1 MLKKIIFIIIV
12 IFINFF
18 KFLLFYLFI
27 GLKFEPGYFPE
38 EWTDWIDEN
47 LSRGVDPASL
57 SKILSNKGFHLN
69 KNIPL
74 MQRIIVWQS
83 LDKFLKDNPDF
94 DITGTITLDVSFEKW
109 VRGIVERGI
118 DGRVL
123 LGVLKDRLIHI
134 EEDHLLFAQKI
145 SSNELG
151 ALIDKNGKGAKLLD
165 FWLACEEGHK
175 EDVEIYCNSGQNL
188 EEEKIGRH
196 TSEILTPLMLA
207 AQNGHNEVVH
217 ILLEHGAL
225 PNSINRRGRTA
236 LHLAAYYGH
245 EKACAVLLGHNAQM
259 FLGDI
264 QGNTPLHYSVMGNHI
279 QCTNYLAF
287 KGVDF
292 VRNVVSD
299 KVRPRPEATFDNVVE
314 EVFYKL
320 QDMKLHVSEQRRFE
334 KTWLSDASELF
345 IKLMS
350 PNTRH
355 MLPIVS
361 VEVQDDV
368 LMRFDPRPETGIFT
382 KNNITGLQK
391 FIPIVKSAIDLSVL
405 LKNCFRQS
413 SIDSL
418 NSWKRTP
425 LQIAAEMNQLNSYEG
440 IITILLDV
448 HGVNSLSRDMHSNRA
463 IDLLIVDKNFA
474 LKPSAT
480 RLREEFLMKKSK
492 EILYLL
498 CVFINNS

>member
-1 MLKKIIFIIIV
+1 
-12 IFINFF
+12 
-18 KFLLFYLFI
+18 
-27 GLKFEPGYFPE
+27 
-38 EWTDWIDEN
+38 
-47 LSRGVDPASL
+47 
-57 SKILSNKGFHLN
+57 
-69 KNIPL
+69 

-83 LDKFLKDNPDF
+83 LDKFLHDNPDF
-94 DITGTITLDVSFEKW
+94 DITGTITLNVSFDKW

-123 LGVLKDRLIHI
+123 LRVLKDRLIHI

-145 SSNELG
+145 ANNELG
-151 ALIDKNGKGAKLLD
+151 TLIDKNGNSSKLLD
-165 FWLACEEGHK
+165 FWLACEDGHK

-196 TSEILTPLMLA
+196 SSEILTPLMLA
-207 AQNGHNEVVH
+207 SENGHDEVVH
-217 ILLEHGAL
+217 ILLEHGAK
-225 PNSINRRGRTA
+225 PNVINRRGRTA
-236 LHLAAYYGH
+236 LHLASYKGH
-245 EKACAVLLGHNAQM
+245 EKTCSVLLGHNAQM
-259 FLGDI
+259 FIGDI
-264 QGNTPLHYSVMGNHI
+264 QGNTPLHFSVMGNHI
-279 QCTNYLAF
+279 QATNYLAF

-292 VRNVVSD
+292 VRNIVSD
-299 KVRPRPEATFDNVVE
+299 KVRPRSEATFDDVIE
-314 EVFYKL
+314 EVFYNL
-320 QDMKLHVSEQRRFE
+320 QDIKLHASEQRRFE
-334 KTWLSDASELF
+334 KTWLSDAADLF
-345 IKLMS
+345 IKLMD

-355 MLPIVS
+355 MLPTVA

-368 LMRFDPRPETGIFT
+368 LMRFDPRPETGVFT

-391 FIPIVKSAIDLSVL
+391 FVPTVKAPMDLSVL

-425 LQIAAEMNQLNSYEG
+425 LQIASEMNQLNSYED

-448 HGVNSLSRDMHSNRA
+448 HGCNSLTRDIHNNRA
-463 IDLLIVDKNFA
+463 IDLLISDKNFA

-492 EILYLL
+492 KKFFFFFLNFFYINSFDFIL
-498 CVFINNS
+498 